1 MSDNETIFEK
11 IAKTIHTIEMIESN
25 AAAIDILYGELKDI
39 LRKKTGIYFVA
50 HNIQL
55 VRINNDP
62 NEITL
67 EIYLE
72 TVKILVKITKGYIDA
87 YIYPIIQ
94 PMIQCSCG

>member
-1 MSDNETIFEK
+1 M
-11 IAKTIHTIEMIESN
+11 
-25 AAAIDILYGELKDI
+25 
-39 LRKKTGIYFVA
+39 V

-55 VRINNDP
+55 VRIDNKP

-87 YIYPIIQ
+87 YIYSIIQ
-94 PMIQCSCG
+94 PMI